1 MGERIVTDFVD
12 TATGVFTED
21 AFQHLLTR
29 ETGRA
34 ARYKDVF
41 SLCLV
46 KPDVTPESDDLDV
59 AVSQKISEFV
69 RSTDMVGRLASG
81 IGIVLI
87 CTSGEAAIGVA
98 NRIRSHI
105 GQVTFR
111 DRPAGRSHRLTLSI
125 GEVSFPRHGRD
136 HQTLLDMA
144 AQCLDRAAERGG
156 DQVVYASALE
166 PHGGSA
172 GDEWV
177 GA

>member
-1 MGERIVTDFVD
+1 MGERTVTGFVD
-12 TATGVFTED
+12 SATGVFSED
-21 AFQHLLTR
+21 AFQHLLAR

-34 ARYKDVF
+34 ARYKDFF

-46 KPDVTPESDDLDV
+46 KSDVAPGSDDLEG

-81 IGIVLI
+81 IGVVLI

-98 NRIRSHI
+98 NRIRSQI

-111 DRPAGRSHRLTLSI
+111 DHQAGRSHRLTLSI

-144 AQCLDRAAERGG
+144 AQCLGRAAEIGG

-166 PHGGSA
+166 SRGGSA
-172 GDEWV
+172 GDQ
-177 GA
+177 GADA